1 MPAECRFQDTN
12 SRWTVNQQSNIED
25 GCNNEEFCKT
35 AAHLENDDCNYHI
48 KPIKNDNFGAEVSG
62 LSLG

>member
-1 MPAECRFQDTN
+1 MN
-12 SRWTVNQQSNIED
+12 KQSNIEVD
-25 GCNNEEFCKT
+25 CNNDEFCQT

-48 KPIKNDNFGAEVSG
+48 KPIKDDDFGAEVSG